1 MAENIFER
9 QEKLLQE
16 ERNVFLKKYDVP
28 VRTDLQR
35 ADEIEYATDTQV
47 LNKPKE
53 HYFAMTDMEEPT
65 ENIAKRALKEIPLA
79 SISASVVPGA
89 YLAYKAIK
97 SPFMRGLFA
106 TGISTSRLGAGY
118 VLKDAATLA
127 TAYGQDFDTRLAA
140 HAKIDE
146 ENKDLPFA
154 LRFNKKI
161 AGDFARS
168 KSLMMDTFTDPL
180 DQERLQER
188 MSAWQSEQ
196 KKVDDFNSKV
206 KIVVDNFLE
215 RTGLEKTEK
224 DGFWYDLG
232 GAGGSVL
239 TSIALLAATRNPYIG
254 AMIFGAAEGQGKYE
268 EAIAAGA
275 TPEKA
280 YSLGK
285 VNATWIATTEVI
297 GDKFFSKLLYGKGI
311 MGKFSKKV
319 LDKVK
324 KGKTPAVQG
333 LTAAAAGFVKG
344 GSIEAIQEASQNIG
358 SDVISLIGGISEK
371 TAGEIV
377 GDGLYAGLLAF
388 ILGSGPGG
396 IATYSNFRKFTENVS
411 ATLQD
416 AGMDKDVA
424 DKIGR
429 EVALTATGKEMMD
442 ESLKAVSSEINS
454 PLTAEDRDP
463 QKFAKVLTESES
475 REIEESSWK
484 MGEKVEQDA
493 LKAGVAPEVA
503 AASGQVVQALNNG
516 LYNLAKITP
525 TDQKN
530 FNISVLKGNQEEVDR
545 FVESL
550 PKEEQ
555 IASAAAIS
563 GDLEFNAVSFEDP
576 EQMQYSREQA
586 KEYAKITGLTEDTI
600 NEIYDFAR
608 TLIQKS
614 VKMGKMNGHD
624 AFVAWNEFRPDIFID
639 TATGLSLPL
648 QSVFKKNG
656 DYPINFDFGTIC
668 IKREALDILIR
679 HIINSNTF
687 KNKADQLGV
696 TQMDLMKYVL
706 KKNGY
711 LTACDV
717 CFVEGKRLRQLIYAN
732 SLAYEWESVRQAIGM
747 TSNEFV
753 GADIKL
759 TEKQL
764 KRLSEMAGEKTYKQA
779 FEKYMPEGRRRL
791 TKGNAVLDS
800 GITADKMKKIAKLFL
815 ADQSLAGQFN
825 PNWLLSSEGVDWL
838 KKRFTVTTN
847 RAIDGFLAGMYGSAT
862 PKPIES
868 QAIYVGTSFDEI
880 DRGKKDS
887 LLRKLFGIGGARMQ
901 SFSDFNAIL
910 TIDNLQLFMDCT
922 LRGIPLQVYTKEPGF
937 VKLFAETGAN
947 INMSFVP
954 NVGQNSDETNAG
966 LKAATQEQ
974 IDAYNKAKAK
984 GDDYLKEQIVSRQI
998 ENVYTD
1004 EDGVSWVYDWSDDS
1018 FPIEQA
1024 YSLRREGK
1032 GNVGII
1038 GVGIS
1043 DKHILMMLGDPTID
1057 MVIPFHSSGM
1067 PAHTKVVTGLG
1078 QRTADYEDVQ
1088 TTGGRKKGD
1097 PDFHFNEDV
1106 QKTGDAKKTAENYK
1120 KFCAEHGF
1128 TPKYA
1133 SFAGHEN
1140 YYKLLEDFRSYD
1152 NEGKPVIQRA
1162 VNILNINQEKFIQN
1176 LHEALGVREADLN
1189 KMTNL
1194 PKDEQTMSE
1203 LEEILKYQRIDGAT
1217 RIALEKSLK
1226 NALGEKN
1233 VEILEQSKFL
1243 DVLEQEK
1250 AKEVGKAKA
1259 AKVVEVYRNGEGF
1272 VYGFAKDGKIYL
1284 NENTFNAETPA
1295 HEFTHIWAKVA
1306 RAKNP
1311 DRWKE
1316 GVALLQKTEE
1326 WGKVKNDPLY
1336 ANIRNDDDA
1345 VASEVLARIVGRENG
1360 KIINKVLDPKY
1371 KEPKEVST
1379 AVQKVLEWFR
1389 KKWES
1394 VRDFFDLK
1402 NGDKKLTYEEFVM
1415 MPLRDLWDSTR
1426 SVHFKKRLDL
1436 LRESKEI
1443 AGEGEMQSGFH
1454 GSPHRFDRFDLSK
1467 VGTGARGQAHGHG
1480 VYVAKQK
1487 ETGINYRTIRN
1498 SGQIF
1503 YKGQPI
1509 NELMH
1514 NLEKT
1519 KQYDRAALVED
1530 FMLKMDHE
1538 AFDKDYFSAED
1549 LKWFEEEILP
1559 HVKQEGSLVEV
1570 EIPEN
1575 DVLLEEEKNF
1585 NGQTEFVKRSVKKEI
1600 SELKELNGIISELY
1614 EGENPILAAFKWW
1627 ADKNTNA
1634 DAHAFYKVLSDAL
1647 GSDKNASEYLNR
1659 IGIKGIRYFDERDGE
1674 AFVIFDDKAVEI
1686 KKTFYQGEEGS
1697 QRGEVTIDENANEAV
1712 IRIFQNSDPSTIIHE
1727 LAHVYLTMI
1736 QNASQIS
1743 VDPEFQQLVA
1753 DINAWLGE
1761 PAGENGSYSTEQQE
1775 TFARAFEG
1783 YMAEG
1788 KSPNKEME
1796 GIFAKFAEWLA
1807 EVYESVKD
1815 YLQITP
1821 EVRSIFDRLLAPKE
1835 TVKKSKYVGNSAR
1848 ARELLESIK
1857 TGLKNEDALELGEM
1871 KALLKTT
1878 ASRRPKVPKINL
1890 LKDLKKYGAEY
1901 ANAGQVDKEAYAN
1914 AGVQDKK
1921 GGIGDSP
1928 DVWLRD
1934 RGYMGFD
1941 DTTPETLNEAWQ
1953 MIQDAL
1959 DGKEVYRLEDQA
1971 RVAEIE
1977 AYDENLKLLQELF
1990 PDLMESA
1997 NMRRMI
2003 SDLESKGYRVV
2014 EQKDIKAL
2022 EKQLDKLEAKSE
2034 KQDVQQMLKMAKR
2047 VRKEVIEEVEK
2058 RQLAGKDQMLQ
2069 LLKDAKTTEE
2079 ITSAVE
2085 GILDQVREAWE
2096 STNEAKEERRK
2107 TDLPK
2112 TNWAKKRVQ
2121 LLSRLNEI
2129 VKETDSSVAEAQKT
2143 LASFFGRMLTEEEAK
2158 AKERAER
2165 VIKNSNLEGKFIKA
2179 MQDAVRDEEHIYPA
2193 DINKTI
2199 ARLARSLQRHRLLG
2213 EYNVDKFLEEA
2224 ERIQTKNYKKYI
2236 YRKLSELF
2244 SRKVFE
2250 KVGSAKRLKYSPQA
2264 AQFLRDA
2271 HKVWNSTIEDVQKE
2285 YEEILNSLGN
2295 DKDNPPDHFTV
2306 LRRMALSLKADPE
2319 AQSASVFHDFYETA
2333 LAAVRGDA
2341 MNKRMEVLKRIV
2353 DEQNLRLAMEMALDK
2368 RKIGKLEEQFLLHGG
2383 TDFQT
2388 MLSVIF
2394 GKVKIQMPESGT
2406 GITEIDLREE
2416 LSPET
2421 EQIKAAIFVN
2431 EARQKLVNAA
2441 MKAYGLKSADQ
2452 AITKIAELQN
2462 DKMEI
2467 LNYGKRKDEESG
2479 AIVARLMDET
2489 GKVYTNSKAKKETIT
2504 KEEIITFWLW
2514 DQDHDFVETAD
2525 GVEDYGLSGRLT
2537 RAYGREQLERMFDK
2551 LTEQDKSF
2559 GRLLQKMLA
2568 DLHQKESDVHQ
2579 RLYGF
2584 ALPQKAGYFPSVTE
2598 RIEDSID
2605 YQQQIVN
2612 NAKSPSFIKARVK
2625 SKMPLQKR
2633 VSPTKLVMSHM
2644 VRASEFIYEAEKY
2657 NMLRRLINN
2666 SDISDAFEA
2675 KFGEEKGKKLY
2686 KKLQDL
2692 LVQQGPAQ
2700 RKAKSELMSLSEKA
2714 FNGWVKA
2721 ALGLKVVT
2729 GMKQFASSISFAEK
2743 MPAEKWAMWFA
2754 EGMANPRKTAEFMHK
2769 MSPYIQVRYQTG
2781 GVNEAVSR
2789 AMTQDSIQPFAT
2801 RWNNLTNMLLINTRL
2816 GDKASLIYGGYPYMK
2831 YLIEEKGMSPE
2842 AAAREF
2848 EKQAAR
2854 SMQSN
2859 LKANLSMAQANADNL
2874 PARIVLAFK
2883 NQQMQYLRK
2892 VADAYVQ
2899 YKNGEISAKQ
2909 FGKVI
2914 LLYIILNPLVYTM
2927 LSIGWLSDDEEERKR
2942 DLFRLAISPIT
2953 NTLDAYPAIGAI
2965 TEYGLESVYRLLQ
2978 EENLAKPRRLGT
2990 PMVDDFYR
2998 DAGKVV
3004 GLINEGDA
3012 ETMDFMMAFMEFGKY
3027 FGLPVGTVGNMIGGA
3042 KDIATGKPVRGTL
3055 RTAGYTKNRA
3065 SKITGDNE

>member
-1 MAENIFER
+1 MSRNIFEQSEYR
-9 QEKLLQE
+9 LEQ
-16 ERNVFLKKYDVP
+16 ERNVFLQKYGIA

-53 HYFAMTDMEEPT
+53 NYFAMTDMEEPT
-65 ENIAKRALKEIPLA
+65 ENIAKRALKEIPFNSLA
-79 SISASVVPGA
+79 LSNPITASA
-89 YLAYKAIK
+89 YLGYKASK
-97 SPFMRGLFA
+97 TPALRGLYA
-106 TGISTSRLGAGY
+106 TGISKVRQAGAY
-118 VLKDAATLA
+118 LLIEAATGGLTPGSIERPIKEVLDA
-127 TAYGQDFDTRLAA
+127 FDADTPLQDYWN
-140 HAKIDE
+140 AK
-146 ENKDLPFA
+146 
-154 LRFNKKI
+154 
-161 AGDFARS
+161 
-168 KSLMMDTFTDPL
+168 
-180 DQERLQER
+180 
-188 MSAWQSEQ
+188 Q
-196 KKVDDFNSKV
+196 KMVDDFNGKV

-215 RTGLEKTEK
+215 RSGLARTEE

-232 GAGGSVL
+232 AGAGSVL
-239 TSIALLAATRNPYIG
+239 ISIALLVATRNPYIG
-254 AMIFGAAEGQGKYE
+254 AMIFGAAEGQGTYE
-268 EAIAAGA
+268 EAIAAGV

-280 YSLGK
+280 ANLGRA
-285 VNATWIATTEVI
+285 NAAWIAATEVI

-324 KGKTPAVQG
+324 KGKTPGIQG
-333 LTAAAAGFVKG
+333 LTATAAGFVKG
-344 GSIEAIQEASQNIG
+344 GSIEAIQEASQNVG

-377 GDGLYAGLLAF
+377 KDALYAGMLAF
-388 ILGSGPGG
+388 ILGSVPGG
-396 IATYSNFRKFTENVS
+396 LATYANYRKFIENVS
-411 ATLQD
+411 RNLQD

-429 EVALTATGKEMMD
+429 EVALTATGKEMVD

-463 QKFAKVLTESES
+463 QKFAKVLTEAQT
-475 REIEESSWK
+475 REIEQESWN
-484 MGEKVEQDA
+484 VEERVKEQGIA
-493 LKAGVAPEVA
+493 AGVAPEVA
-503 AASGQVVQALNNG
+503 EASGKVAQTLVNNI
-516 LYNLAKITP
+516 YTLAKITP
-525 TDQKN
+525 SEQKN
-530 FNISVLKGNQEEVDR
+530 FNISVLKGNQNNQVPFDMRWEGEGETQTADIDFSSLDSV
-545 FVESL
+545 FNSL
-550 PKEEQ
+550 PK
-555 IASAAAIS
+555 
-563 GDLEFNAVSFEDP
+563 DK
-576 EQMQYSREQA
+576 A
-586 KEYAKITGLTEDTI
+586 K
-600 NEIYDFAR
+600 
-608 TLIQKS
+608 
-614 VKMGKMNGHD
+614 
-624 AFVAWNEFRPDIFID
+624 
-639 TATGLSLPL
+639 
-648 QSVFKKNG
+648 
-656 DYPINFDFGTIC
+656 
-668 IKREALDILIR
+668 
-679 HIINSNTF
+679 
-687 KNKADQLGV
+687 
-696 TQMDLMKYVL
+696 
-706 KKNGY
+706 
-711 LTACDV
+711 
-717 CFVEGKRLRQLIYAN
+717 
-732 SLAYEWESVRQAIGM
+732 
-747 TSNEFV
+747 
-753 GADIKL
+753 KL
-759 TEKQL
+759 
-764 KRLSEMAGEKTYKQA
+764 
-779 FEKYMPEGRRRL
+779 
-791 TKGNAVLDS
+791 
-800 GITADKMKKIAKLFL
+800 
-815 ADQSLAGQFN
+815 
-825 PNWLLSSEGVDWL
+825 
-838 KKRFTVTTN
+838 
-847 RAIDGFLAGMYGSAT
+847 
-862 PKPIES
+862 
-868 QAIYVGTSFDEI
+868 
-880 DRGKKDS
+880 
-887 LLRKLFGIGGARMQ
+887 
-901 SFSDFNAIL
+901 FNAIREDARVRVL
-910 TIDNLQLFMDCT
+910 LDKAVLFREE
-922 LRGIPLQVYTKEPGF
+922 L
-937 VKLFAETGAN
+937 
-947 INMSFVP
+947 
-954 NVGQNSDETNAG
+954 
-966 LKAATQEQ
+966 LK
-974 IDAYNKAKAK
+974 KAKAK
-984 GDDYLKEQIVSRQI
+984 TLKEMRDYMTQEEKTALSNFANELEKTQLKIAKELIEKESDVMFQKGLDMSLQREGGPKPSNKQDIITPVVVENGVPKFEHTSDVRKYILDNLDVLGDVVVKQTGNTIRFNNKNVRRGLKNARNHKNNQFFADSKSAVANALYARFEEADKEHEEVAGQDVYYAAIQI
-998 ENVYTD
+998 
-1004 EDGVSWVYDWSDDS
+1004 
-1018 FPIEQA
+1018 
-1024 YSLRREGK
+1024 GK
-1032 GNVGII
+1032 GNG
-1038 GVGIS
+1038 
-1043 DKHILMMLGDPTID
+1043 
-1057 MVIPFHSSGM
+1057 
-1067 PAHTKVVTGLG
+1067 AKVYAI
-1078 QRTADYEDVQ
+1078 QIKADVSL
-1088 TTGGRKKGD
+1088 
-1097 PDFHFNEDV
+1097 N
-1106 QKTGDAKKTAENYK
+1106 QKDNVYL
-1120 KFCAEHGF
+1120 
-1128 TPKYA
+1128 Y
-1133 SFAGHEN
+1133 AGH
-1140 YYKLLEDFRSYD
+1140 
-1152 NEGKPVIQRA
+1152 
-1162 VNILNINQEKFIQN
+1162 
-1176 LHEALGVREADLN
+1176 GVR
-1189 KMTNL
+1189 
-1194 PKDEQTMSE
+1194 
-1203 LEEILKYQRIDGAT
+1203 
-1217 RIALEKSLK
+1217 
-1226 NALGEKN
+1226 
-1233 VEILEQSKFL
+1233 
-1243 DVLEQEK
+1243 VLEQ
-1250 AKEVGKAKA
+1250 
-1259 AKVVEVYRNGEGF
+1259 
-1272 VYGFAKDGKIYL
+1272 
-1284 NENTFNAETPA
+1284 
-1295 HEFTHIWAKVA
+1295 
-1306 RAKNP
+1306 
-1311 DRWKE
+1311 
-1316 GVALLQKTEE
+1316 
-1326 WGKVKNDPLY
+1326 
-1336 ANIRNDDDA
+1336 
-1345 VASEVLARIVGRENG
+1345 
-1360 KIINKVLDPKY
+1360 
-1371 KEPKEVST
+1371 
-1379 AVQKVLEWFR
+1379 
-1389 KKWES
+1389 
-1394 VRDFFDLK
+1394 K
-1402 NGDKKLTYEEFVM
+1402 NGS
-1415 MPLRDLWDSTR
+1415 RDLGLTPSAATNYSIAEFDEI
-1426 SVHFKKRLDL
+1426 FKPQNVLF
-1436 LRESKEI
+1436 
-1443 AGEGEMQSGFH
+1443 QSGFH
-1454 GSPHRFDRFDLSK
+1454 GSPHRFNRFDLSK
-1467 VGTGARGQAHGHG
+1467 VGTGEGAQAHGYG

-1487 ETGINYRTIRN
+1487 ETGIYYRTIRN

-1509 NELMH
+1509 EELRS
-1514 NLEKT
+1514 NLEKA
-1519 KQYDRAALVED
+1519 KQYSRAALVED
-1530 FMLKMDHE
+1530 FALKMDHE
-1538 AFDKDYFSAED
+1538 ALDRNYHSAED

-1559 HVKQEGSLVEV
+1559 DVKQEGSLVEV

-1575 DVLLEEEKNF
+1575 DVLLDEQKPFSEQPEKVRLKLESLANTMEYNKLQKAIRTNASGEVLYSVLAEEE
-1585 NGQTEFVKRSVKKEI
+1585 GSEKE
-1600 SELKELNGIISELY
+1600 
-1614 EGENPILAAFKWW
+1614 
-1627 ADKNTNA
+1627 
-1634 DAHAFYKVLSDAL
+1634 
-1647 GSDKNASEYLNR
+1647 ASEHLNQY
-1659 IGIKGIRYFDERDGE
+1659 GIKGITYYGQQDGRC
-1674 AFVIFDDKAVEI
+1674 FVIFDDKAVQI
-1686 KKTFYQGEEGS
+1686 KKTYYQKQEDP
-1697 QRGEVTIDENANEAV
+1697 RGMVEIDEQAHEAV
-1712 IRIFQNSDPSTIIHE
+1712 IRVFENSDPSTIIHE
-1727 LAHVYLTMI
+1727 LAHIYLTMI
-1736 QNASQIS
+1736 NNAANVS

-1796 GIFAKFAEWLA
+1796 GIFAKFAQWLA

-1835 TVKKSKYVGNSAR
+1835 TIKKSKYVGNSAR

-1878 ASRRPKVPKINL
+1878 AARRPKVPKINL

-1901 ANAGQVDKEAYAN
+1901 GNAGQIDKEAYAN
-1914 AGVQDKK
+1914 AGVPDKK

-1959 DGKEVYRLEDQA
+1959 DGKEVYRLEDQE

-1977 AYDENLKLLQELF
+1977 AYDENLKLVQELF

-2003 SDLESKGYRVV
+2003 SELESKGYRVV

-2022 EKQLDKLEAKSE
+2022 EKHLDKLEAKGE
-2034 KQDVQQMLKMAKR
+2034 KQDVQQMLIMAKR
-2047 VRKEVIEEVEK
+2047 VRKEVIEEIEK

-2129 VKETDSSVAEAQKT
+2129 VKETDASVVEAQKT

-2165 VIKNSNLEGKFIKA
+2165 VIKNSNLEGKFIRA

-2271 HKVWNSTIEDVQKE
+2271 HKVWNSTIEDAQKE

-2295 DKDNPPDHFTV
+2295 DRDNPPDHFTV
-2306 LRRMALSLKADPE
+2306 LRRTALSLKADPE

-2452 AITKIAELQN
+2452 AITQIAELQN

-2489 GKVYTNSKAKKETIT
+2489 GKLYTNSKAKKETIT

-2559 GRLLQKMLA
+2559 GRLLQKMLS

-2675 KFGEEKGKKLY
+2675 KFGEDKGKKLY

-2700 RKAKSELMSLSEKA
+2700 RKAKSELLSLSEKA

-2721 ALGLKVVT
+2721 SLGIKVVT
-2729 GMKQFASSISFAEK
+2729 GLKQFASSISFAEK

-2769 MSPYIQVRYQTG
+2769 MSPYIQVRYQSG

-2831 YLIEEKGMSPE
+2831 YLIEEEGMSPE

-2848 EKQAAR
+2848 EKQAVR

-2892 VADAYVQ
+2892 VADSYVQ

-2909 FGKVI
+2909 FGKVL

-3055 RTAGYTKNRA
+3055 RTVGYTKNRA